1 MFFSTALHRKRPRR
15 GTNRRVLTALL
26 GVVAATALLGAC
38 SNSDEPTS
46 GDDGTTASPAA
57 EEITTLR
64 LGYFPNITHA
74 PALIGVQE
82 GLFKDALSEQE
93 ITVTPTIF
101 NAGPDAV
108 TALFAGAL
116 DISYIGPNPTV
127 NAYVESQGDAVR
139 VISGAASGGAA
150 LVVSEDINSPEDLSG
165 KTLATPQLGNTQD
178 VALRYWLKEQG
189 LAPTEDGGDVSIAPQ
204 SNSEGVVAFAAGQI
218 DGAWVPEP
226 FVSQYLDQGAKVL
239 VDESELWPDGE
250 FVTTNVIVRTEF
262 LEQYPEVVDAFLD
275 AHVQAL
281 ELIKKDPDAAKAD
294 VNSALQ
300 ALTGSP
306 LDDNIIDSAWDQL
319 TFTAD
324 PLPATLAESAAHAVE
339 VGLLDQALIDEAGGS
354 FDQLYALD
362 SLNAVLK
369 KAGQDQVQS

>member
-1 MFFSTALHRKRPRR
+1 MFFSTALPRKRPRH
-15 GTNRRVLTALL
+15 GTTRALTAVL
-26 GVVAATALLGAC
+26 GVVAATALLSAC
-38 SNSDEPTS
+38 SNSDEPT
-46 GDDGTTASPAA
+46 GAEGNTASPAAA

-64 LGYFPNITHA
+64 LGYFPNFTHA
-74 PALIGVQE
+74 PALVGIQE
-82 GLFKDALSEQE
+82 GFFKDALAEQE
-93 ITVTPTIF
+93 LSVTPTIF

-116 DISYIGPNPTV
+116 DITYIGPNPTV

-150 LVVSEDINSPEDLSG
+150 LVVSDDINSPGDLSG

-189 LAPTEDGGDVSIAPQ
+189 LAPTEDGGDVAIAPQ
-204 SNSEGVVAFAAGQI
+204 SNSEGVVAFADGKI

-226 FVSQYLDQGAKVL
+226 FVSQYLAQGAKVL
-239 VDESELWPDGE
+239 VNEAELWPDGK
-250 FVTTNVIVRTEF
+250 FVTTNIIVRTEF
-262 LEQYPEVVDAFLD
+262 LEQYPDVVDAFLD
-275 AHVQAL
+275 AHIQAL
-281 ELIKKDPDAAKAD
+281 QLIEKDPATAKAD

-306 LDDNIIDSAWDQL
+306 LDEKILDQAWEQV

-324 PLPATLAESAAHAVE
+324 PLPATLAESAAHAVD
-339 VGLLDQALIDEAGGS
+339 VGLLDLSPIDEAGGS
-354 FDQLYALD
+354 FDGLYALD
-362 SLNAVLK
+362 SLNAALK
-369 KAGQDQVQS
+369 RAGEDQVKS